1 MIDTHNPSTS
11 MAIIDRVQPLKYR
24 LLLASLLLVSV
35 LSPLT
40 SGSSLA
46 SLLRII
52 MLQVALVTSIVA
64 ARQHKRLFWIAV
76 CLGVLAFSNISFEYV
91 ELDSQVRTSSQ
102 IFLTLFF
109 SILGVTF
116 LIDILR
122 SPRIDIDQICGA
134 LCVYLIIGTVWSFL
148 FALVLK
154 QSPGAIV
161 FPEETALS
169 HDHSGT
175 LTYFSFVTLTTLGY
189 GDIRPVTPM
198 ARTLCW
204 LEAVIGQIFMTVL
217 VARLVGLNLAS
228 HAKIDPD
235 L

>member
-1 MIDTHNPSTS
+1 MTDTQQHYS
-11 MAIIDRVQPLKYR
+11 ALIDRIQPFKYR
-24 LLLASLLLVSV
+24 LLLVSLLFVSV

-52 MLQVALVTSIVA
+52 MLQVALVTSVIA
-64 ARQHKRLFWIAV
+64 ARQYRKLFWIAV
-76 CLGVLAFSNISFEYV
+76 GLGVISFCGTSFEYID
-91 ELDSQVRTSSQ
+91 LDSQIDISSQ
-102 IFLTLFF
+102 VHLSLFF
-109 SILGVTF
+109 SLLGVMF
-116 LIDILR
+116 LLDILR

-148 FALVLK
+148 YAFV
-154 QSPGAIV
+154 
-161 FPEETALS
+161 LS
-169 HDHSGT
+169 HTPEAIAFPDSNALTHDRSGT

-228 HAKIDPD
+228 HTQIHHDS
-235 L
+235 